1 VWLNFRLLVGLL
13 AHSISFLPF
22 CFLKFLI
29 YVLVLNISVVL
40 RWEIRLGTRLF
51 GVKVDM
57 GTVHVH
63 RRFRHCCLAQSG
75 LTLPQLVTLGFG
87 DQLDRVLGVIIA
99 GVLARTA
106 GFSRRAL
113 GGALLI
119 LGLLLVHYK
128 NAVGET
134 NLRRNLI

>member
-13 AHSISFLPF
+13 AHPISFLPF

-63 RRFRHCCLAQSG
+63 RRFRHCCLAQSS